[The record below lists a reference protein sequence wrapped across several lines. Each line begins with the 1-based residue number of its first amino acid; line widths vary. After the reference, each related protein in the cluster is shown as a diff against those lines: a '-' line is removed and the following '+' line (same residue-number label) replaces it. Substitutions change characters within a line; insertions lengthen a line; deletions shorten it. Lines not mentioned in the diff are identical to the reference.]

1 MDIDS
6 LSLVS
11 SFYGTENPHD
21 VMGFTDA
28 GIMERRMFRHHVAEL
43 LQIISAR
50 PHARVVMEL
59 SRYYLMRVSL
69 QVAMFVTDRIV
80 LVGDNVSDPC
90 LKQYLNDD
98 DILITD
104 VFRGFSCNVIDLFTT
119 LTFISDPDQDER
131 ILARG
136 RIPDT
141 SRITITLFG
150 GDTGVSVREYTA
162 PLSLMESQCRN
173 QIHGLPEISEARA
186 VVSTFIPSSGF
197 GFSHGLVMS
206 MLLDIPMFDR
216 RLINGAQI
224 ALLGLS
230 DYALI
235 TSVSFLESLEK
246 DDVIAGC
253 RLVLVN
259 GFFEKMMDYIAVS
272 SVTDCPVVESLGT
285 LTHGV
290 IALRRLANG
299 KSFHFVNSVRYQLD
313 EDGVLT
319 CNSCFD
325 QENCCYPTEY
335 TAQVT
340 GRDFLITGRRKRL
353 VAVRGKDYNLD
364 DMEQCLERAGF
375 GSRVAVFEFSRW
387 KEKEKY
393 IVIAVESEELCMLSG
408 SDDIESRGLAADY
421 VNEIRNELIIGGY
434 PGELLP
440 RKVRFVRK
448 ISYNEFGRP
457 DYERLKKVF
466 SQISPDKQR

>member
-11 SFYGTENPHD
+11 SFYRTENPHD
-21 VMGFTDA
+21 VMGFTDS

-216 RLINGAQI
+216 RLINGAQF
-224 ALLGLS
+224 AF
-230 DYALI
+230 
-235 TSVSFLESLEK
+235 T
-246 DDVIAGC
+246 
-253 RLVLVN
+253 
-259 GFFEKMMDYIAVS
+259 
-272 SVTDCPVVESLGT
+272 
-285 LTHGV
+285 
-290 IALRRLANG
+290 
-299 KSFHFVNSVRYQLD
+299 VR
-313 EDGVLT
+313 E
-319 CNSCFD
+319 
-325 QENCCYPTEY
+325 
-335 TAQVT
+335 
-340 GRDFLITGRRKRL
+340 
-353 VAVRGKDYNLD
+353 
-364 DMEQCLERAGF
+364 
-375 GSRVAVFEFSRW
+375 
-387 KEKEKY
+387 
-393 IVIAVESEELCMLSG
+393 
-408 SDDIESRGLAADY
+408 
-421 VNEIRNELIIGGY
+421 
-434 PGELLP
+434 
-440 RKVRFVRK
+440 
-448 ISYNEFGRP
+448 
-457 DYERLKKVF
+457 
-466 SQISPDKQR
+466 